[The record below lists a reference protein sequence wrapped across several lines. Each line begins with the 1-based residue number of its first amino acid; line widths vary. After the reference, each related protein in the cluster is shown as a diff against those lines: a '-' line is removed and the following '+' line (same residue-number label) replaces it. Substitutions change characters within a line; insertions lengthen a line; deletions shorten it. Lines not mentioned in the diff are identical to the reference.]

1 MWIKVLPP
9 FIGIAILWVAGAI
22 WYWLAGRPDRERGAK
37 APPAP
42 PTRPGSALPE
52 R

>member
-1 MWIKVLPP
+1 VWIKVLPP

-22 WYWLAGRPDRERGAK
+22 WYWLAGRPDRERRAK
-37 APPAP
+37 ALDG
-42 PTRPGSALPE
+42 TRGAVKG